1 MAVFHLLKAHLNPV
15 AIDTLSGR
23 VLPGWLHLYQ
33 NNMYVHLQSQL
44 RTGLSPT
51 QEPTAPKPSPPPI
64 QPPHPN
70 STNPVSKLWEELW
83 ILHEKF
89 YHFMSTHEA
98 CCTHGS
104 NSHSTSSGP
113 STEDKD
119 FPSHPATL
127 TSPSPSLTAPQMVL
141 SWSLTLPPGCLGPLS
156 QELPPRTIFMIKL
169 MYAGSPPLYLG
180 VTRDN
185 GLHTATTAAH
195 AQVVT
200 TIKLPADPSPHP

>member
-1 MAVFHLLKAHLNPV
+1 MAVFYLLKAHLNPA

-33 NNMYVHLQSQL
+33 NN
-44 RTGLSPT
+44 
-51 QEPTAPKPSPPPI
+51 I
-64 QPPHPN
+64 
-70 STNPVSKLWEELW
+70 
-83 ILHEKF
+83 
-89 YHFMSTHEA
+89 
-98 CCTHGS
+98 

-141 SWSLTLPPGCLGPLS
+141 SWSLTLPPGWWQPCTTQKPLLS
-156 QELPPRTIFMIKL
+156 SLDYLMIKL

-185 GLHTATTAAH
+185 ALHTTTTAAH
-195 AQVVT
+195 A
-200 TIKLPADPSPHP
+200 